1 MQQVRTTVVAIDT
14 KGTLSMK
21 NKIGFLIVGVLVIL
35 LSWNVI
41 QKINN
46 NTIIES
52 KTENVHEA
60 TNFKLPTLDGKIVE
74 LKDTRGKITIL
85 NFWASWCSPCQ
96 MEAPHL
102 QTFYENN
109 KDMVEI
115 LAVNITSKDV
125 RKDVEKFAN
134 EHQITFPVLLDETG
148 DVSTMYGAFTIPTTI
163 FLNEEGVIVQ
173 EFVGPMEEAFL
184 TEVVE
189 SIE

>member
-1 MQQVRTTVVAIDT
+1 
-14 KGTLSMK
+14 MK

>member
-1 MQQVRTTVVAIDT
+1 
-14 KGTLSMK
+14 MK

-52 KTENVHEA
+52 KTENVHET

-74 LKDTRGKITIL
+74 LKDTRRKITIL

-125 RKDVEKFAN
+125 RKDMEKFVN

>member
-1 MQQVRTTVVAIDT
+1 
-14 KGTLSMK
+14 MK

-52 KTENVHEA
+52 KTENVHET

-125 RKDVEKFAN
+125 RKDMEKFVN

>member
-1 MQQVRTTVVAIDT
+1 
-14 KGTLSMK
+14 MK

-125 RKDVEKFAN
+125 RKDVEKFVN

>member
-1 MQQVRTTVVAIDT
+1 
-14 KGTLSMK
+14 MK

-60 TNFKLPTLDGKIVE
+60 TNFKLPTLDEKIVE

-125 RKDVEKFAN
+125 RKDVEKFVN